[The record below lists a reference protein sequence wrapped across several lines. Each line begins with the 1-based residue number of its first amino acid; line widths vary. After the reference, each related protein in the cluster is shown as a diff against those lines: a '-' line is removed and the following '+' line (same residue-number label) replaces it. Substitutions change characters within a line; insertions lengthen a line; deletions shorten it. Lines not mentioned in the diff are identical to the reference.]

1 MMVADPLATY
11 NSKRDFAKTAEP
23 QGALAPGRGNR
34 FMVQKHDAT
43 RLHWDLRLEVDG
55 VMKSWAVTRGPSL
68 NPDDKR
74 LAVQTEDHPLS
85 YADFEGI
92 IPSTEYGGGT
102 VMLWDDGSWAPIPGK
117 SASDLEKGH
126 LHFVLHGEHMKGEWL
141 LIRLKPRGKERN
153 TNWLLRKVADGFAG
167 GSDDLVEGAL
177 TSVKTG
183 RTMEQIAS
191 GQTAG
196 DLAGWKTRRRIV
208 PSSARGS
215 TAKGAKAGKLPTFQP
230 PQLCTLV
237 DSVPTGP
244 GWIHEVKYDG
254 YRALVAVAG
263 GKAKVFTRSGLD
275 WTDKFPGIVEAAEGL
290 PVGSALIDGEIV
302 AMNHHGVPDFSALQA
317 AISDGKTDNLIFYA
331 FDLLFSKGEDLRRL
345 PLSER
350 K

>member
-1 MMVADPLATY
+1 MVADPLATY

-23 QGALAPGRGNR
+23 QGALASGKGNR

-43 RLHWDLRLEVDG
+43 RLHWDLRLEVGG

-92 IPSTEYGGGT
+92 IPSKEYGGGT
-102 VMLWDDGSWAPIPGK
+102 VMLWDDGSWAPVPGK
-117 SASDLEKGH
+117 SAKDLEKGH
-126 LHFVLHGEHMKGEWL
+126 LHFVLNGEHMKGEWL

-191 GQTAG
+191 GKAAKK
-196 DLAGWKTRRRIV
+196 LAGWKTQHRRPPRV
-208 PSSARGS
+208 PRRARCRHSSRRNSARWWIACRPVRAGS
-215 TAKGAKAGKLPTFQP
+215 TRSNMTGIARWSRWRAARPKCSRAAG
-230 PQLCTLV
+230 
-237 DSVPTGP
+237 STGP
-244 GWIHEVKYDG
+244 TSFPVSPRPRQD
-254 YRALVAVAG
+254 YR
-263 GKAKVFTRSGLD
+263 S
-275 WTDKFPGIVEAAEGL
+275 
-290 PVGSALIDGEIV
+290 
-302 AMNHHGVPDFSALQA
+302 
-317 AISDGKTDNLIFYA
+317 
-331 FDLLFSKGEDLRRL
+331 DLR
-345 PLSER
+345 
-350 K
+350 